1 MRQRF
6 TQALQQLLPTGFAWP
21 RNPRSVLMRVLHGV
35 AAAFDELHQFVLA
48 TAQQW
53 LPHQTTLRLREW
65 EEACGLPD
73 SCLGPD
79 QTESVRRVAL
89 LTRLRGVQLPYTDSS
104 HAAPEA
110 IRSLCAGLGY
120 TVQRVAYNL
129 PLRVGVDQVGKRL
142 GQRTDHVHGGLVR
155 AGGGC
160 ARRRARTGLPGP
172 FEGARLAGGVLRM
185 RLPSGWRSALD
196 ERDCDLR

>member
-21 RNPRSVLMRVLHGV
+21 RNLRSVLMRVLHGV

-142 GQRTDHVHGGLVR
+142 GQLDGKLYVLVDSV
-155 AGGGC
+155 
-160 ARRRARTGLPGP
+160 ARPMRVGDPVGSRLLADDKDLWSLLCYLRRVVPARY
-172 FEGARLAGGVLRM
+172 EVIVLRGDT
-185 RLPSGWRSALD
+185 L
-196 ERDCDLR
+196 